1 MFCNLSA
8 RLHDIQTNLKTKLEK
23 QEKLYQDDN
32 QQLAD
37 DYKRITEQYLDLQ
50 RKSKYILSAVIF
62 WSMLYV
68 MSMPSSFGCI

>member
-62 WSMLYV
+62 RSMLYV
-68 MSMPSSFGCI
+68 MSMLSSLGYI